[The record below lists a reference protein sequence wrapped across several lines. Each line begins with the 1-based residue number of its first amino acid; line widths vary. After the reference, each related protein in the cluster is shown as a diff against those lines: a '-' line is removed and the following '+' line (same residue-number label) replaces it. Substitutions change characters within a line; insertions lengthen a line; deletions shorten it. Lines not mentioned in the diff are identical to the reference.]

1 MENYERI
8 SSLDSK
14 TRDLVD
20 AGYKIPALVDALCY
34 LVNRSIADYS
44 TSIIIE
50 FDFERFILIVKDNG
64 AGLSQSDIANIEK
77 NEGFGLF

>member
-1 MENYERI
+1 MERI
-8 SSLDSK
+8 EKISALDSK

-34 LVNRSIADYS
+34 LVNRSDYS
-44 TSIIIE
+44 TSIIID

-77 NEGFGLF
+77 NEVNTPF